1 MTKDSL
7 GVITLQYPDLW
18 DGKLRILASTRD
30 RKALLAFREA
40 VLIEA
45 RLKLMNFPDDEVL
58 RVEYK
63 KDYERLQGILDLLI
77 PVNDETEEQAHDD
90 SQN

>member
-1 MTKDSL
+1 MAKDSL

-18 DGKLRILASTRD
+18 DGKLKILASTRN
-30 RKALLAFREA
+30 REALLAFREA

-58 RVEYK
+58 RVEYQ
-63 KDYERLQGILDLLI
+63 KDYERLQEILDLLI
-77 PVNDETEEQAHDD
+77 PVDELREQTDD
-90 SQN
+90 ES